1 MASIAGPYKFAN
13 LCFMLGK
20 ILITFAVILAA
31 VIVLKRRSQPSEQN
45 TSDNKARGE
54 KQASKSVASKDESL
68 QASDLR
74 LAAYMFLTLMF
85 GAAIILYYQRWQDDH
100 TILTVELFRDGGAAS
115 VAYEVYKYQFD
126 SPSSRTFTTIDG
138 TLITVAENE
147 RMEVVGLE

>member
-1 MASIAGPYKFAN
+1 
-13 LCFMLGK
+13 MLGK
-20 ILITFAVILAA
+20 ILITFVVILAA
-31 VIVLKRRSQPSEQN
+31 VIVLKRRALSDEQDS
-45 TSDNKARGE
+45 TSK
-54 KQASKSVASKDESL
+54 VASAGTKAEKSATGNDDSL

-100 TILTVELFRDGGAAS
+100 TILTIELFRDGGAAP

-126 SPSSRTFTTIDG
+126 SPSSRTFTTTDG

-147 RMEVVGLE
+147 RMEVIGLD